1 MRLSDWP
8 LPYVRLS
15 CEFCER
21 EGKLATEKLIG
32 WFGPDADMFT
42 VREELA
48 KPRCKKTNPK
58 DICKSKLTDALL
70 VDAILE
76 PDIAK
81 VLKKDLLPEARE
93 WRKKLGIKIDE
104 FDGSKG
110 SEE

>member
-21 EGKLATEKLIG
+21 EGKLATEKLIDR
-32 WFGPDADMFT
+32 FGSDVDMFT

-48 KPRCKKTNPK
+48 KPGCKVENPK

-93 WRKKLGIKIDE
+93 WREKLGIKIDE
-104 FDGSKG
+104 FDSSKE
-110 SEE
+110 SEQ